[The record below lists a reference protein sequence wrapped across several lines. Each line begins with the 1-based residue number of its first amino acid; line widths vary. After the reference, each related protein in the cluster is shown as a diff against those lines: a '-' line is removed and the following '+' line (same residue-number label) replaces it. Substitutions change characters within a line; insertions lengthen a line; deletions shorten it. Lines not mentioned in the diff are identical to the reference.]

1 MSRTAPAL
9 GCLVLLAA
17 LASLGG
23 CAWLME
29 EPRAEP
35 VRADRSHSSS
45 GSRASGSRAS
55 LFAHPWVWSDELGRQ
70 VRFARWR
77 GRPLVV
83 TAAFTSCRETCPRT
97 MQKLRDVYSAFQR
110 EKRAAQFIVVTLD
123 PATDTPERL
132 RAFKKEQRLPDSWRF
147 LTGPKAQ
154 TRELARVL
162 GIHVVDLDGHLMHD
176 GAIMVF
182 DEQGRSRR
190 SYGGWGLDDE
200 ARVH

>member
-1 MSRTAPAL
+1 MSRTASAVRCAVAL
-9 GCLVLLAA
+9 VA

-35 VRADRSHSSS
+35 VRADRAPR
-45 GSRASGSRAS
+45 GPRPS
-55 LFAHPWVWSDELGRQ
+55 LFARPWVWSDELGRQ

-77 GRPLVV
+77 GQPVVV

-97 MQKLRDVYSAFQR
+97 MQKLRDVYARFQR
-110 EKRAAQFIVVTLD
+110 EKRAATFVVVTLD
-123 PATDTPERL
+123 PATDTPHRL
-132 RAFKKEQRLPDSWRF
+132 RAFKKEQRLPASWHF

-154 TRELARVL
+154 TRELARLL
-162 GIHVVDLDGHLMHD
+162 GIHVVDLDAHIMHD

-190 SYGGWGLDDE
+190 SYSGWGLDNE
-200 ARVH
+200 SPLL

>member
-1 MSRTAPAL
+1 MIRTAA
-9 GCLVLLAA
+9 GCLVLLVT
-17 LASLGG
+17 LASGG

-35 VRADRSHSSS
+35 VRAE
-45 GSRASGSRAS
+45 RAPASPRPS
-55 LFAHPWVWSDELGRQ
+55 LFAHPWVWSDERGRQ
-70 VRFARWR
+70 VSFARWR
-77 GRPLVV
+77 GQPLVV

-97 MQKLRDVYSAFQR
+97 MQRLREVHQIFQR

-123 PATDTPERL
+123 PATDTPDRL
-132 RAFKKEQRLPDSWRF
+132 LAFKREQRLPASWHF

-154 TRELARVL
+154 TRELARML

-176 GAIMVF
+176 GVIMVF

-190 SYGGWGLDDE
+190 SYTGWGVDDE
-200 ARVH
+200 APVL